1 MVRVIYHW
9 RVPAQ
14 NVQSFELAWSD
25 ATEAIKE
32 STEGARG
39 SMLLRSSSEP
49 SAFLTIA
56 RWESVDDWRAF
67 WGTDVPASMRLM
79 HELAERLSV
88 EVYDEIED
96 QTV

>member
-14 NVQSFELAWSD
+14 NVESFELAWSD
-25 ATEAIKE
+25 ATEAIRE

-39 SMLLRSSSEP
+39 SILLRCRSRPTE
-49 SAFLTIA
+49 FLAIA
-56 RWESVDDWRAF
+56 RWQSVDDWRAF
-67 WGTDVPASMRLM
+67 WGADVPDTMRPM
-79 HELAERLSV
+79 HDLAERLSV

-96 QTV
+96 QTI